1 MPARMVDKRIRTLIF
16 HPALSPYRVDLF
28 NHLAREVDLRLVLL
42 SRAPRYSSAHNQ
54 TALENSLQCD
64 YEFLPDSLRIPG
76 SEIRLGLAAATR
88 RFHPHVV
95 CTSEFADVTLRM
107 ILRRRWRA
115 REDFGHVLWTD
126 ESPVMQESRGLT
138 RRWLRRMRCHRVDSM
153 VVCSPAVKE
162 AFVRGGWIGDEQSF
176 VCGVHQ
182 SPTTVRA
189 KLEAGRVLAAR
200 IIGEHSLQRRK
211 VVLFVGRLVENK
223 DPMSLLEAFAR
234 ARAAQPECTLVYVG
248 SGSLDAPLRARA
260 AALGLASRDVIFAGH
275 REGAD
280 LYVWYAI
287 AAILVRPSVF
297 EPYGAVINEA
307 LLCGVPTICSSAA
320 GAAWLVKT
328 GSTGRIFNPRDT
340 GRLATLLAD
349 TLRCAPEAPALAGR
363 QRDNLMPVSFDA
375 DVGGFVKAIEYAGS
389 CRERRAAGQA
399 DGRRA
404 RSAGGRPTI
413 DSAKS

>member
-1 MPARMVDKRIRTLIF
+1 MPDKRIRTLIF

-28 NHLAREVDLRLVLL
+28 NHLAHEVDLRLVLL
-42 SRAPRYSSAHNQ
+42 NRAPQYLSARNQ
-54 TALENSLQCD
+54 TVLENSLQCD
-64 YEFLPDSLRIPG
+64 YEFLPESLRIPG
-76 SEIRLGLAAATR
+76 SEIRLGLAATIR

-107 ILRRRWRA
+107 IFWRRWRA

-126 ESPVMQESRGLT
+126 ESPAMQESRSFT
-138 RRWLRRMRCHRVDSM
+138 RRWLRRMRCRCVDSM
-153 VVCSPAVKE
+153 VVCSPAVKQ
-162 AFVRGGWIGDEQSF
+162 AFVQGGWIGDEQGF

-182 SPTTVRA
+182 SPATVRA
-189 KLEAGRVLAAR
+189 KLEAGRRLAAR
-200 IIGEHSLQRRK
+200 IIEEHSLQGRK

-234 ARAAQPECTLVYVG
+234 TRAAQPGCTLVYVG
-248 SGSLDAPLRARA
+248 NGSLDAPLRARA
-260 AALGLASRDVIFAGH
+260 AALGLASPDVIFAGH

-320 GAAWLVKT
+320 GAAWLVNT
-328 GSTGRIFNPRDT
+328 GSTGRIFNPRDA

-349 TLRCAPEAPALAGR
+349 ALRSAPEAPTLVGR
-363 QRDNLMPVSFDA
+363 RRDNLMPVSFDA
-375 DVGGFVKAIEYAGS
+375 DVAGFVKAIEYAWS
-389 CRERRAAGQA
+389 CSERRAAGHA

-404 RSAGGRPTI
+404 RTAKPGPTI
-413 DSAKS
+413 DSEKY